1 MFFIVVSIK
10 FFCVYCY
17 PRSAYVPICVSLFGR
32 SPLAAAIAIGVTK
45 NSAMSDSRKINDV
58 RINCEPLNGDS
69 VLHRFA
75 KNNCYREFAKVS
87 PQNSAIR
94 AITSLIALEAD
105 INAQDAHGNTAMHY
119 VVLNSS
125 DRAIDSLA
133 HAYANFNIY

>member
-1 MFFIVVSIK
+1 
-10 FFCVYCY
+10 
-17 PRSAYVPICVSLFGR
+17 
-32 SPLAAAIAIGVTK
+32 
-45 NSAMSDSRKINDV
+45 MSNSRKINDV

-87 PQNSAIR
+87 PGPGVNCRNNRMETPLIVAKQNSAIR
-94 AITSLIALEAD
+94 AITSLTALGAD
-105 INAQDAHGNTAMHY
+105 VDAQDAHGNTTMHY

-133 HAYANFNIY
+133 HAYANFNLY